1 MVSFGRRT
9 KRYEPVPRI
18 EEECY
23 SVLAV
28 PVSGNARDALQ
39 CAPCTDAK
47 HGAVLSTFRTDTQ
60 RIFFHAAFSPPSFI
74 DPGS

>member
-18 EEECY
+18 EQECDPI
-23 SVLAV
+23 LAA
-28 PVSGNARDALQ
+28 PASGNARDALQ
-39 CAPCTDAK
+39 CAAGTDAK
-47 HGAVLSTFRTDTQ
+47 HRAVLSTFRTDTQ